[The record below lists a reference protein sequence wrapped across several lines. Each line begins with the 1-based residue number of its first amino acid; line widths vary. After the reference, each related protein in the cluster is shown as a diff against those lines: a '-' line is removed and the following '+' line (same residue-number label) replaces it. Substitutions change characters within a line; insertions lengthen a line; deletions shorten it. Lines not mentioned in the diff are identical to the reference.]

1 MVNTGAIM
9 ICSLIVH
16 QGKNIDDL
24 MEFYKQAS
32 NQSHVEYDDELYKD
46 EKLTGYT
53 NHALTNLMLANNAFP
68 KKANA

>member
-9 ICSLIVH
+9 VCSLIVH

-24 MEFYKQAS
+24 MEFYKRAS
-32 NQSHVEYDDELYKD
+32 DQPNVVVDEELYQD

-53 NHALTNLMLANNAFP
+53 NHALTNLMLANNVFP
-68 KKANA
+68 RKSNA